1 MDIGGFLL
9 IAILVGVVGIPIL
22 AVYSLREWAAIG
34 SATFPEWQARVGT
47 LSVAAIGLIL
57 LSIVATLLCSTL
69 KDSARVLALVAG
81 VLRHCSV
88 AAACAMQFLL

>member
-9 IAILVGVVGIPIL
+9 IAILVGFVGIPIL

-47 LSVAAIGLIL
+47 LSVAAILCGWLFIVVLTIL
-57 LSIVATLLCSTL
+57 
-69 KDSARVLALVAG
+69 R
-81 VLRHCSV
+81 
-88 AAACAMQFLL
+88 FLNEN